1 MAKKKAAGGWE
12 EGTRIRVKAGVAS
25 SEFPDVSIAGWSGSV
40 VETSGKPPA
49 LKLIVEWDDVTLNA
63 MPADYVSRC
72 EAQQLFYRMAYLDA
86 ADVETAN

>member
-1 MAKKKAAGGWE
+1 MAKKKASGGWE

-25 SEFPDVSIAGWSGSV
+25 SEFPEVSIAGWSGSV
-40 VETSGKPPA
+40 VETSGKSPA
-49 LKLIVEWDDVTLNA
+49 LKLIIEWDEATLAA

-86 ADVETAN
+86 ADVEVAG